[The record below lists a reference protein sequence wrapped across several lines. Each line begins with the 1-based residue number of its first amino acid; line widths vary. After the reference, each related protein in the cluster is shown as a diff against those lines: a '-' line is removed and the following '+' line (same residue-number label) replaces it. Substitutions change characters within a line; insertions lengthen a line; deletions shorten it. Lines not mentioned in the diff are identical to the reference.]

1 MGGGS
6 SKSGGG
12 CSSHDN
18 DYVGAHNQT
27 TPLNNI
33 EKVIPVSFTA
43 GESENCGSTTFT
55 ELYNNFYNSDPEW
68 KKFFDGLGKM
78 VIWEEVFNPSGDIV
92 SPPYLDTG
100 MISNDVQS
108 TWNENLLGSQKMRDA
123 IGNDNKCN
131 KRYYW
136 SQRDIM
142 SSGDVVHG
150 AGGSGHWINEPKP
163 TRNTLPLNYNRQIF
177 LFKNW
182 RHATRYGNKGA
193 ILSQTGIGQGNASQA
208 VFSTTYLNETYYFY
222 PDTPNNTVLPKGMI
236 TNPINNSNNNVNTF
250 EQPFKN
256 AVQRCNTAE
265 TKLENNKGRLID
277 THYKDYKTKIKTI
290 RQEGGL
296 LNPNNNSP
304 YTSDELPQTPDL
316 CYLKP
321 SQTTYFPTSRIDTNK
336 YFSVTTPFNFYSL
349 ESLQT
354 AETDCSNLTD
364 YIQKE
369 ASNCCINSNSLA
381 KGVDASN
388 CPNGEFSYEKG
399 YKYYGCNAE
408 MNSLDNL
415 NDLANYTTSQCNAKH
430 WNNNSENCLNEG
442 FTTKEGLTSYAEFDA
457 SFSEIAKG
465 ATDISNS
472 LMSVKKTINSPAGKD
487 AFNRLHGP
495 GYGYDSLET
504 VNSNIDNINQNL
516 KKNYKFATG
525 GYKIGYSF
533 NQLKK
538 DTDAYSLYNKNS
550 YNDCSS
556 KNSIIGYSLDS
567 SNTIYLEKNPDA
579 NCASLQ
585 GLYQNTD
592 NLCDWVKSKAPNF
605 SLTGEE
611 NTDIN
616 NIITDIDKGL
626 VGRTVG
632 DLENVLHTLNR
643 KCNSYYTQFQEWIEE
658 EQRAAAQPCQ
668 PSRPTTNSF
677 NKEAEEIVNNWNAQA
692 GAYLEELLVKLNK
705 IYAYVQ
711 QYPNQIDISNTIVPH
726 GTPNTPF
733 SMIKAKDYGIT
744 GPAGYTMEMYIP
756 RGPQGEKGEPG
767 SRGANGATGAT
778 GPQGPAGP
786 KGISEIPMQ
795 YIPYVPS

>member
-6 SKSGGG
+6 SKPAS
-12 CSSHDN
+12 CSQSQADLVHHFKGQPGACYKTYVVPVT
-18 DYVGAHNQT
+18 DYHGISKKDCTPT
-27 TPLNNI
+27 TSFHTLYTNN
-33 EKVIPVSFTA
+33 
-43 GESENCGSTTFT
+43 
-55 ELYNNFYNSDPEW
+55 YNKSNYWTN
-68 KKFFDGLGKM
+68 FFDKLGKM
-78 VIWEEVFNPSGDIV
+78 DKLNNVINPA
-92 SPPYLDTG
+92 
-100 MISNDVQS
+100 N
-108 TWNENLLGSQKMRDA
+108 GSQTYYVTDSLGTIDA
-123 IGNDNKCN
+123 SNWNVDSVMTSSFSGSCKDSFHISTRMGVDGCSRFNYDM
-131 KRYYW
+131 YW
-136 SQRDIM
+136 T
-142 SSGDVVHG
+142 
-150 AGGSGHWINEPKP
+150 GGSVGAEAAIIP
-163 TRNTLPLNYNRQIF
+163 TTNPDVF
-177 LFKNW
+177 LFKNIKD
-182 RHATRYGNKGA
+182 AEKYGLKNS
-193 ILSQTGIGQGNASQA
+193 IISQTQIPSG
-208 VFSTTYLNETYYFY
+208 FSGPYVITDKYSNETYYFY
-222 PDTPNNTVLPKGMI
+222 PDSVNILKLETNAI
-236 TNPINNSNNNVNTF
+236 TNPINKNNNNKNTF
-250 EQPFKN
+250 EQPFKD
-256 AVQRCNTAE
+256 AVQACNTAE
-265 TKLENNKGRLID
+265 RTLENANSNNRLVD
-277 THYKDYKTKIKTI
+277 TNYTDYKNKIKTI
-290 RQEGGL
+290 RQKGGL
-296 LNPNNNSP
+296 FNPNNNN
-304 YTSDELPQTPDL
+304 YQYNEGEYPQTPDL
-316 CYLKP
+316 CYLNP
-321 SQTTYFPTSRIDTNK
+321 SQITYFPINGSNPNK
-336 YFSVTTPFNFYSL
+336 YFGNWNYHTYSL

-369 ASNCCINSNSLA
+369 VSNCCINSNSLA
-381 KGVDASN
+381 RGVDASN

-465 ATDISNS
+465 ATASIASLNKIKKEIS
-472 LMSVKKTINSPAGKD
+472 SPAGKD

-516 KKNYKFATG
+516 KKNYDFATG

-567 SNTIYLEKNPDA
+567 SNTIYLEKADA

-756 RGPQGEKGEPG
+756 RGPQGEKGQPG

>member
-1 MGGGS
+1 MGGGN
-6 SKSGGG
+6 SKPAS
-12 CSSHDN
+12 CSQSQADLVHHFKGQPGACSKTYVVPVT
-18 DYVGAHNQT
+18 DYYGISEKDCTPT
-27 TPLNNI
+27 TSFHTLYTNN
-33 EKVIPVSFTA
+33 
-43 GESENCGSTTFT
+43 
-55 ELYNNFYNSDPEW
+55 YNKSNYWTN
-68 KKFFDGLGKM
+68 FFDKLGKM
-78 VIWEEVFNPSGDIV
+78 DKLNNVINPA
-92 SPPYLDTG
+92 
-100 MISNDVQS
+100 N
-108 TWNENLLGSQKMRDA
+108 GSQTYYVTDSLGTIIASDWNADSIMTSSFSGSCKDSFHISTRMGVDGCSRFNYDM
-123 IGNDNKCN
+123 
-131 KRYYW
+131 YW
-136 SQRDIM
+136 S
-142 SSGDVVHG
+142 
-150 AGGSGHWINEPKP
+150 GGSVGAEAAIIP
-163 TRNTLPLNYNRQIF
+163 TTNPDVF
-177 LFKNW
+177 LFKNIKD
-182 RHATRYGNKGA
+182 AEKYGLKNS
-193 ILSQTGIGQGNASQA
+193 IISQTNKPKDFYGPYVITDKYS
-208 VFSTTYLNETYYFY
+208 NETYYFY
-222 PDTPNNTVLPKGMI
+222 PDSVNILKLQTKAI
-236 TNPINNSNNNVNTF
+236 RNPINNSNNNANTF
-250 EQPFKN
+250 KQPFKN
-256 AVQRCNTAE
+256 AVQACNTAE
-265 TKLENNKGRLID
+265 RTLENANSNSRLVD
-277 THYKDYKTKIKTI
+277 THYTDYKTKIKTI

-296 LNPNNNSP
+296 LNPNNNN
-304 YTSDELPQTPDL
+304 YQYNEGEYPQTPDL
-316 CYLKP
+316 CYLNP
-321 SQTTYFPTSRIDTNK
+321 SQTTYFPIYGSNPNK
-336 YFSVTTPFNFYSL
+336 YFGNWNYNTYSL

-369 ASNCCINSNSLA
+369 VSNCCINSNSLA

-388 CPNGEFSYEKG
+388 CPNGEFSYQNG
-399 YKYYGCNAE
+399 YNFYGCNAE

-465 ATDISNS
+465 ATASIASLNKIKKVIS
-472 LMSVKKTINSPAGKD
+472 SPAGKD

-504 VNSNIDNINQNL
+504 VNSNIDNTTQNL
-516 KKNYKFATG
+516 KKNYDFATG

-533 NQLKK
+533 NELKD
-538 DTDAYSLYNKNS
+538 DTDAYSLYNKTS

-567 SNTIYLEKNPDA
+567 SKYYLEQADA

-643 KCNSYYTQFQEWIEE
+643 RCNSYYTQFQEWIEE

-756 RGPQGEKGEPG
+756 RGPQGEKGQPG

>member
-6 SKSGGG
+6 SKPAS
-12 CSSHDN
+12 CSQSQADLVHHFKGQPGACYKTYVVPVT
-18 DYVGAHNQT
+18 DYHGISKKDCTPT
-27 TPLNNI
+27 TSFHTLYTNN
-33 EKVIPVSFTA
+33 
-43 GESENCGSTTFT
+43 
-55 ELYNNFYNSDPEW
+55 YNKSNYWTN
-68 KKFFDGLGKM
+68 FFDKLGKM
-78 VIWEEVFNPSGDIV
+78 DKLNNVINPA
-92 SPPYLDTG
+92 
-100 MISNDVQS
+100 N
-108 TWNENLLGSQKMRDA
+108 GSQTYYVTDSLGTIDA
-123 IGNDNKCN
+123 NNWNVDSVMTSSFSGSCKDSFHISTRMGVDGCSRFNYDM
-131 KRYYW
+131 YW
-136 SQRDIM
+136 T
-142 SSGDVVHG
+142 
-150 AGGSGHWINEPKP
+150 GGSVGAEAAIIP
-163 TRNTLPLNYNRQIF
+163 TTNPDVF
-177 LFKNW
+177 LFKNIKD
-182 RHATRYGNKGA
+182 AEKYGLKNS
-193 ILSQTGIGQGNASQA
+193 IISQTQIPSG
-208 VFSTTYLNETYYFY
+208 FSGPYVITDKYSNETYYFY
-222 PDTPNNTVLPKGMI
+222 PDSVNILKLETNAI
-236 TNPINNSNNNVNTF
+236 TNPINKNNNNKNTF
-250 EQPFKN
+250 EQPFKD
-256 AVQRCNTAE
+256 AVQACNTAE
-265 TKLENNKGRLID
+265 RTLENANSNNRLVD
-277 THYKDYKTKIKTI
+277 TNYTDYKNKIKTI
-290 RQEGGL
+290 RQKGGL
-296 LNPNNNSP
+296 FNPNNNN
-304 YTSDELPQTPDL
+304 YQYNEGEYPQTPDL
-316 CYLKP
+316 CYLDP
-321 SQTTYFPTSRIDTNK
+321 SQITYFPINGSNPNK
-336 YFSVTTPFNFYSL
+336 YFGNWNYHTYSL

-369 ASNCCINSNSLA
+369 VSNCCINSNSLA
-381 KGVDASN
+381 RGVDASN

-516 KKNYKFATG
+516 KKNYDFATG

-533 NQLKK
+533 NQLKD

-567 SNTIYLEKNPDA
+567 SNTIYLEKADA

-756 RGPQGEKGEPG
+756 RGPQGEKGQPG

>member
-1 MGGGS
+1 
-6 SKSGGG
+6 
-12 CSSHDN
+12 
-18 DYVGAHNQT
+18 
-27 TPLNNI
+27 
-33 EKVIPVSFTA
+33 
-43 GESENCGSTTFT
+43 
-55 ELYNNFYNSDPEW
+55 
-68 KKFFDGLGKM
+68 
-78 VIWEEVFNPSGDIV
+78 
-92 SPPYLDTG
+92 
-100 MISNDVQS
+100 
-108 TWNENLLGSQKMRDA
+108 
-123 IGNDNKCN
+123 
-131 KRYYW
+131 
-136 SQRDIM
+136 
-142 SSGDVVHG
+142 
-150 AGGSGHWINEPKP
+150 
-163 TRNTLPLNYNRQIF
+163 
-177 LFKNW
+177 
-182 RHATRYGNKGA
+182 
-193 ILSQTGIGQGNASQA
+193 
-208 VFSTTYLNETYYFY
+208 
-222 PDTPNNTVLPKGMI
+222 
-236 TNPINNSNNNVNTF
+236 
-250 EQPFKN
+250 
-256 AVQRCNTAE
+256 
-265 TKLENNKGRLID
+265 
-277 THYKDYKTKIKTI
+277 
-290 RQEGGL
+290 
-296 LNPNNNSP
+296 
-304 YTSDELPQTPDL
+304 
-316 CYLKP
+316 
-321 SQTTYFPTSRIDTNK
+321 
-336 YFSVTTPFNFYSL
+336 
-349 ESLQT
+349 
-354 AETDCSNLTD
+354 
-364 YIQKE
+364 
-369 ASNCCINSNSLA
+369 
-381 KGVDASN
+381 
-388 CPNGEFSYEKG
+388 
-399 YKYYGCNAE
+399 

-516 KKNYKFATG
+516 KKNYDFATG

-533 NQLKK
+533 NQLKD

-567 SNTIYLEKNPDA
+567 SNIYLEKADA

-592 NLCDWVKSKAPNF
+592 NLCDWVNKKASNF
-605 SLTGEE
+605 EITKEE
-611 NTDIN
+611 KTDIS
-616 NIITDIDKGL
+616 NIMMDIDKGL

-756 RGPQGEKGEPG
+756 RGPQGEKGQPG